1 MPTPNG
7 RAAIPIL
14 ILGGLVAAGVGAVAI
29 VERILDA
36 RRDHGPAAPGTRQL
50 DGRLPIGLWPADGT
64 EPAVEAGIR
73 GWRGMADHLYHR
85 DTVVDDAARARAIV
99 LATYSRRS
107 ADARR
112 EVAFEVSVLR
122 GAYDPAMIAAAWL
135 APQVPGAE
143 AAEERRIFREF
154 GIGNDTIAILE
165 AAESLDADTGR
176 LAPEWGREVGLD
188 PARRDFAAVDHADL
202 DEVGRSRLGALT
214 IATALDR
221 LHVRNP
227 SRG

>member
-1 MPTPNG
+1 MPLVLLVPVALIG
-7 RAAIPIL
+7 AAL
-14 ILGGLVAAGVGAVAI
+14 VGAV
-29 VERILDA
+29 VLLT
-36 RRDHGPAAPGTRQL
+36 RRDAGQDGGPAAPGTPQL
-50 DGRLPIGLWPADGT
+50 DGRLPIGLWPADGN

-73 GWRGMADHLYHR
+73 GWRRMADHLYHR
-85 DTVVDDAARARAIV
+85 DTAIDDAARARAIV

-122 GAYDPAMIAAAWL
+122 GAYDPPIIAAAWL
-135 APQVPGAE
+135 APQAPGGE
-143 AAEERRIFREF
+143 AAEERRMFREF

-188 PARRDFAAVDHADL
+188 PARRDFAAVDPAEL
-202 DEVGRSRLGALT
+202 DGAGRARYAALV
-214 IATALDR
+214 IDAALDR
-221 LHVRNP
+221 VHTR
-227 SRG
+227 R